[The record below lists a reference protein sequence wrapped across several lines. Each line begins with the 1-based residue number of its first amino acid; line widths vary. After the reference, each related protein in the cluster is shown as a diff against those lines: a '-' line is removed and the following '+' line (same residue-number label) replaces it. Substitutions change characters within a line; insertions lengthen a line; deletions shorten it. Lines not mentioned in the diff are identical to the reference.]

1 MHTFTHIF
9 KHSLQDIIPVVPFLF
24 CAFLLI
30 ELFEHK
36 FSPKAKKRLEK
47 STKAGPL
54 IGSFLGILP
63 QCGFSVL
70 ATNLYITR
78 IISLGTLISVYLT
91 TSDEMLA
98 ILISNQAPLSVII
111 KILITKFV
119 IGLIAGFIIDIFIRR
134 HKKPKDFKICEEEE
148 CHCHQENLLL
158 SSMTHTLKT
167 LLFIFIVT
175 FLLNTIT
182 EIYGLDFLEKIFF
195 KDSLLSIPLAS
206 LVGLIP
212 NCAGS
217 ILLTELYINNAISFA
232 SLIAGVSASSGLG
245 LLILFKN
252 NKNFKE
258 NLFILAL
265 IYFISVASGIIIH
278 ILGLF

>member
-9 KHSLQDIIPVVPFLF
+9 KHSLEDIIPVVPFLF

-54 IGSFLGILP
+54 IGSLLGILP

-98 ILISNQAPLSVII
+98 ILISNQAPLSVIS

-119 IGLIAGFIIDIFIRR
+119 IGLIAGFIIDLFIRR

-148 CHCHQENLLL
+148 CHCHQENILL

-175 FLLNTIT
+175 FLLNAIT

-258 NLFILAL
+258 NLLILAL
-265 IYFISVASGIIIH
+265 IYFVSVTSGIIIH